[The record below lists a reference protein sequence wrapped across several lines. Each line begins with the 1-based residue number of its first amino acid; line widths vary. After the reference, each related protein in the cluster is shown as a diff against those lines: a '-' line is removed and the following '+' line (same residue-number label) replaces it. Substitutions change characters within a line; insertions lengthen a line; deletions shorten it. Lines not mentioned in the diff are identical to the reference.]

1 MDVRALRRTLR
12 DRAGSALARRFGVD
26 PRALAALRVSLGVLL
41 LTDLLLR
48 SRDLVAFY
56 TDAGVLPRSVLREHV
71 GGIAALSLHALSG
84 SAWVQGL
91 LFVLAGAAA
100 AALLVG
106 YRTTLATAVSFVLL
120 VSLHARNPVLL
131 NGGDSLL
138 RRLLFWGAFLPLGRR
153 WSVDALRA
161 ERERECDPASDGTDR
176 VANLASAALLVQVVL
191 VYATNAVYKLRGD
204 LWVSGE
210 AILYVFRLDQ
220 LTTGLGEVLAN
231 YPTVLRAFDR
241 VWLGLLVTSVGL
253 LLLTGWTRAAFAALF
268 AGMHLGMALTM
279 RITVFPLIS
288 VAGLLP
294 FLPGAFWDAATAK
307 VRESRPG
314 ERFDAADWSRRVE
327 RLLPEARF
335 GAVGAV
341 RTVGA
346 VPAGVARW
354 ARRIRP
360 PVVGCLL
367 ALVLVWNAA
376 ALGYVALPEDVS
388 STVDP
393 EEYRWD
399 MFAPEPRTTDGWY
412 VVPGELASGER
423 VDVFHRRAVRWD
435 PPPDVA
441 RSYRN
446 VRWFKYM
453 MDLRASAYAPLRPQ
467 FADYLCQRWN
477 ATHEDGVRRLELY
490 YVEQPVRLDGPD
502 PTRRVKLHSHTC
514 SGPA

>member
-1 MDVRALRRTLR
+1 M
-12 DRAGSALARRFGVD
+12 
-26 PRALAALRVSLGVLL
+26 AALRVSLGVLL
-41 LTDLLLR
+41 LADLLLR

-56 TDAGVLPRSVLREHV
+56 TDAGVLPRSVLRDHV

-84 SAWVQGL
+84 SPWVQGL
-91 LFVLAGAAA
+91 LFVLAGVAA

-161 ERERECDPASDGTDR
+161 ETATVSEAGSEGVGRETRVGR
-176 VANLASAALLVQVVL
+176 VASVASAALLVQVVL
-191 VYATNAVYKLRGD
+191 VYTANALFKLRGD

-220 LTTGLGEVLAN
+220 LTTGVGDALAQ
-231 YPTVLRAFDR
+231 YPTLLRAFDR
-241 VWLGLLVTSVGL
+241 VWLVLLVASVGL
-253 LLLTGWTRAAFAALF
+253 LLLTGWARAAFAALF
-268 AGMHLGMALTM
+268 VGMHLGMALTM
-279 RITVFPLIS
+279 RITVFPLVSI
-288 VAGLLP
+288 AGLLP
-294 FLPGAFWDAATAK
+294 FLPSVFWDAATAK
-307 VRESRPG
+307 FCESRVG
-314 ERFDAADWSRRVE
+314 KRLAATEWPTRVE
-327 RLLPEARF
+327 QLVPKSRF
-335 GAVGAV
+335 GAVGS
-341 RTVGA
+341 
-346 VPAGVARW
+346 VPSGVARW
-354 ARRIRP
+354 VRRVRP
-360 PVVGCLL
+360 PVVGSLL
-367 ALVLVWNAA
+367 ALVLLWNAA
-376 ALGYVALPEDVS
+376 TLGYVALPEDVS

-435 PPPDVA
+435 PPPNVA

-467 FADYLCQRWN
+467 FAEYLCQRWN

-502 PTRRVKLHSHTC
+502 PTERVKLHSHTC
-514 SGPA
+514 SGSA